1 MNIKFYI
8 NKKNNYKIFQYG
20 KEGKEYFDLFFKDK
34 ENRFI
39 YNLRD
44 IYILIFFSPEF
55 FLNLF
60 YYRSFKLSYFKTLF
74 SILKVK
80 TVITWLDNNGTY
92 QELDKKFKDIKFF
105 TFQNGFRSHL
115 CLTEKKIYHSNF
127 ICFGKND
134 VDRYKKYGHEV
145 KNFLPY
151 GSLKLNLVLDK
162 INSREKEF
170 TNQINENEI
179 AFISEMPMKFMQNN
193 NQDFDQ
199 QLMWPLS
206 RMKSLMKLIYFTREF
221 IKKNKQY
228 KLKILMRS
236 IKDSKFYEI
245 ERKFF
250 LDQFGSNINFSSN
263 DGTVT
268 RNYFSALKSN
278 LIIGMKSTLLCE
290 LYGIGKKIVSFSFGY
305 NKNWSIPINTFN
317 ITNNKINYLEFEK
330 IIYNVLK
337 MNNEEYLNLSKIDRN
352 YLMTDYPGYALYKK
366 EVFKKINGL

>member
-1 MNIKFYI
+1 MKSFSIKYTNFFF
-8 NKKNNYKIFQYG
+8 KKNNYKIFQYG
-20 KEGKEYFDLFFKDK
+20 KEGKRYFDLFFKDK

-44 IYILIFFSPEF
+44 IYILILFSPKF

-151 GSLKLNLVLDK
+151 GSLKLNLVLDNK
-162 INSREKEF
+162 FNINILNDKRKDF
-170 TNQINENEI
+170 TITIIDELPDPYIVNRNYTFEN
-179 AFISEMPMKFMQNN
+179 N
-193 NQDFDQ
+193 DQ
-199 QLMWPLS
+199 KRLSPSHRTKGTLLMLE
-206 RMKSLMKLIYFTREF
+206 Y
-221 IKKNKQY
+221 IKKYSNEQGIIPQVLLRYPKEETVMSSKLEKIYLEIFKNKIDLIFNDEMRIKSY
-228 KLKILMRS
+228 LAGLKADL
-236 IKDSKFYEI
+236 
-245 ERKFF
+245 
-250 LDQFGSNINFSSN
+250 LLG
-263 DGTVT
+263 
-268 RNYFSALKSN
+268 L
-278 LIIGMKSTLLCE
+278 KSTLLCE
-290 LYGIGKKIVSFSFGY
+290 LFSCGKKILSLNYTNDPKFSFPIEGMY
-305 NKNWSIPINTFN
+305 NYNGKPNYQSFKNKVEEIKNIPIDKWLATTHKERDY
-317 ITNNKINYLEFEK
+317 INKI
-330 IIYNVLK
+330 
-337 MNNEEYLNLSKIDRN
+337 
-352 YLMTDYPGYALYKK
+352 T
-366 EVFKKINGL
+366 KINEYKILF